1 MTKKKWA
8 LVILC
13 LLLLTGYYKLF
24 YKTYSEKAVAKNAD
38 CIAVFDV
45 KRIINTLLWN
55 LITTPSQWKN
65 PSFFSSGKDS
75 VSLDDMV
82 KLPDYIF
89 VFHTAGQPANA
100 WYTVAEIKDADDFSI
115 GLQQYYFQKEDDLYI
130 SKKYG
135 IVLLQNGNHLLIGNL
150 AVKDK
155 NYLRQ
160 TATELFVHKQYCNRQ
175 ILEKNVSIK
184 SHLSVQIK
192 TDDRIQENHFIAAD
206 FDKEKI
212 TVTASLPWKVDADY
226 VVNNF
231 VYNDSSLCTL
241 VFTQPYS
248 KYTDVHSFLPDSSRA
263 VISKAVNFN
272 IDSFILPT
280 NNHYQLDVEGIYSRM
295 DSAVSYSYDDNF
307 NPVKKVVANIVEE
320 PAFNFSVQGNDV
332 NKIYQ
337 YWKFNDKL
345 EATSAGELFT
355 PMPFVKSYCYVK
367 NEAKLLITSA
377 NYKTHTMN
385 KSVSCILFF
394 KLLVTKIPASFMK
407 YLPDEIIK
415 VTKNIASLEVVINNE
430 KGAIVI
436 QAGINKKKNDLP
448 VIEW

>member
-8 LVILC
+8 LLILC

-24 YKTYSEKAVAKNAD
+24 YKTYSEKAVAKSAD

-45 KRIINTLLWN
+45 KRIVNTLLWN
-55 LITTPSQWKN
+55 LITTPGQWKK
-65 PSFFSSGKDS
+65 PSFFSYGKDS

-82 KLPDYIF
+82 KFPDYIF
-89 VFHTAGQPANA
+89 IFHTAGQPANA
-100 WYTVAEIKDADDFSI
+100 WYIAAEIKDADNFSK
-115 GLQQYYFQKEDDLYI
+115 GLKQYQFQKEDDLYV

-135 IVLLQNGNHLLIGNL
+135 IVLLQNGAHLLIGNL

-155 NYLRQ
+155 NYMWQ
-160 TATELFVHKQYCNRQ
+160 TATELFVNKQYCNRQ

-192 TDDRIQENHFIAAD
+192 TDDHMENHFIAAD
-206 FDKEKI
+206 FDEDKI
-212 TVTASLPWKVDADY
+212 TVAISLPWKPDTNHP
-226 VVNNF
+226 VNNF
-231 VYNDSSLCTL
+231 LYNDSSICTL
-241 VFTQPYS
+241 AFTQPYAE
-248 KYTDVHSFLPDSSRA
+248 YTGIHSSLTDSSRA
-263 VISKAVNFN
+263 AVSKAVNFN
-272 IDSFILPT
+272 IDSLILPT
-280 NNHYQLDVEGIYSRM
+280 NNYYQLDVEGIYSRM
-295 DSAVSYSYDDNF
+295 DSAISYSYDDNF

-355 PMPFVKSYCYVK
+355 PMPFAKSYCAVK
-367 NEAKLLITSA
+367 NEHELLITSS
-377 NYKTHTMN
+377 NYKTHPMN

-394 KLLVTKIPASFMK
+394 KLLVSKIPASLMK

-415 VTKNIASLEVVINNE
+415 VAENIASLEVVANNE
-430 KGAIVI
+430 KGMVI
-436 QAGINKKKNDLP
+436 IRASINKKKNDLP